1 MRARMGVS
9 KRVCRWAAPEGFHE
23 GVRSVM
29 ETRLKVSVQ
38 FGTGLAELHL
48 FPTPLFSLRNL
59 LLSCF
64 RSFVLELY
72 TPVATLRYAHELRA
86 VRLELC
92 T

>member
-38 FGTGLAELHL
+38 FGTGLAQLHL
-48 FPTPLFSLRNL
+48 FPTPVFFLRKT
-59 LLSCF
+59 CC

-72 TPVATLRYAHELRA
+72 TPVATVATVE
-86 VRLELC
+86 VC
-92 T
+92 S